1 MSQKPQILIVDDK
14 VENLISLETLLDG
27 FGVEFVRSLSGNEAI
42 AKVLNHDF
50 ALAIIDIQMPG
61 MDGYETVT
69 LIRQTIRGRY
79 LPVIFVSAIF
89 KEDFHIVKGI
99 ETGAVDFISK
109 PIDERI
115 LRGKVRVFL
124 DLYLQKRELT
134 RLLKEKEIINEQ
146 FRIAKEKAEAATRAK
161 SIFLANMSHEIRTP
175 MNGIIGMAD
184 LLDQTD
190 LNDEQHD
197 YLNTIIISGRNLLSI
212 INDILDFSKIESNQ
226 IELENIPFNLHEQI
240 GEVIKVLNLK
250 ANENKVGLTKSI
262 HPGVPAL
269 VKGDPYRLKQIIT
282 NLVNNAIKFTFEGGV
297 TIEAQT
303 EKDGDRSVKLLF
315 KVVDTGIGISEE
327 VQEKLF
333 KSFSQADSST
343 TRKYGG
349 TGLGLAISKSL
360 CEMMDGEIGVESELG
375 KGSTFWFTAVF
386 EKVAEKDKVV
396 VHEIVAED
404 EEKSHPMH
412 ILLAEDNIINQ
423 KVALANLQRFGHTVD
438 VAKNGLEAVDLAR
451 KNKYDLILMDI
462 QMPEMDGYEAT
473 TIIREDEKQ
482 AGTTSHIP
490 IIAMTA
496 NTFEGDRERC
506 IAIGMDDF
514 VSKPFRINDL
524 LKALSTISQRSKE
537 Q

>member
-14 VENLISLETLLDG
+14 IENLISLETLLEG
-27 FGVEFVRSLSGNEAI
+27 FEVEFVRALNGNEAI

-50 ALAIIDIQMPG
+50 ALAVIDIQMPG

-69 LIRQTIRGRY
+69 LIRQTSKGKY

-109 PIDERI
+109 PIDDRI

-124 DLYLQKRELT
+124 DLYTQKRELT
-134 RLLKEKEIINEQ
+134 RLLKEKEVINEQ

-184 LLDQTD
+184 LLAQTP
-190 LNDEQHD
+190 LSEEQHD
-197 YLNTIIISGRNLLSI
+197 YLNTIILSGRNLLSI

-226 IELENIPFNLHEQI
+226 IELENIPFHLTEQVE
-240 GEVIKVLNLK
+240 EVIKVLTIK
-250 ANENKVGLTKSI
+250 ANENKVSLNKSFG
-262 HPGVPAL
+262 PGVPAM
-269 VKGDPYRLKQIIT
+269 VKGDPYRLKQVIT
-282 NLVNNAIKFTFEGGV
+282 NLVNNAIKFTFDGKV
-297 TIEAQT
+297 TIET
-303 EKDGDRSVKLLF
+303 LLEKDGDRSVKLRV
-315 KVVDTGIGISEE
+315 KVIDTGIGISAEA
-327 VQEKLF
+327 QEKLF

-375 KGSTFWFTAVF
+375 KGSTFWFTSVF
-386 EKVAEKDKVV
+386 EKIQDQ
-396 VHEIVAED
+396 EIQKASTPTADTET
-404 EEKSHPMH
+404 ETQPMY
-412 ILLAEDNIINQ
+412 ILLAEDNLINQ
-423 KVALANLQRFGHTVD
+423 KVALMNLQRFGHKVD
-438 VAKNGLEAVDLAR
+438 IAKNGLEAVELSR
-451 KNKYDLILMDI
+451 KNRYDLILMDI

-473 TIIREDEKQ
+473 TIIRNDEKLQ
-482 AGTTSHIP
+482 DKRKPIP

-496 NTFEGDRERC
+496 NSFEGDRERC
-506 IAIGMDDF
+506 LTIGMDDF
-514 VSKPFRINDL
+514 ISKPFRINDL
-524 LKALSTISQRSKE
+524 LKALQHIGKE
-537 Q
+537 KSL